1 MPSSKAMMATAL
13 AKANTAVQLD
23 NTQSH
28 AFARKY
34 YEEACVLLSQLVTRA
49 SNEKDK
55 EKLKAIR
62 QTYLH
67 RIEQLGGVKLEE

>member
-1 MPSSKAMMATAL
+1 MLATAL

-34 YEEACVLLSQLVTRA
+34 YDETCVLLTQLIQRA
-49 SNEKDK
+49 SQEEDK
-55 EKLKAIR
+55 AKLRGIR
-62 QTYLH
+62 QTYLV
-67 RIEQLGGVKLEE
+67 RIEQLDDLASKAS